1 MAKYKNG
8 KVQKWQSIK
17 MAKYKND
24 QVQKWQQRTT
34 MAKFYFWQS
43 QNKIVKT
50 IYIYMCVYISGA
62 DCSYDMFTMFL
73 NSHGFKFHCTFFTQL
88 ATLRCRKQQKHDCAL
103 RTCDSTEYAN
113 PVPRRI
119 LSGDL
124 PRMAR
129 ARPPNARTR
138 HTRSRFGL
146 LSPFTSLKI
155 DSAGLASNKNRF
167 REIDSATE

>member
-1 MAKYKNG
+1 MTTENKNG
-8 KVQKWQSIK
+8 KVLFLTKSKQNRQNNISI
-17 MAKYKND
+17 Y
-24 QVQKWQQRTT
+24 
-34 MAKFYFWQS
+34 
-43 QNKIVKT
+43 
-50 IYIYMCVYISGA
+50 VYISGA

-73 NSHGFKFHCTFFTQL
+73 NSHGLKFHCTFFFTQL
-88 ATLRCRKQQKHDCAL
+88 ATLRCRKQQMHDCAL

-113 PVPRRI
+113 PVPRGI
-119 LSGDL
+119 LAGDL

-155 DSAGLASNKNRF
+155 DSAGLASKK
-167 REIDSATE
+167 IDSAKSTPRPNN